1 VCLWRLRAAAPS
13 APKAGGRWRRDP
25 SVERDEDWEV
35 ERSVKPSAHGRKSS
49 HSSPAS
55 VLDMEAEYEIQ
66 FLSNPLAARQNLG
79 SSCPYLAPEPAEISR
94 GSRRPCYYAAGNT
107 HEAHPAVPSWPT
119 SSHTTTAVA
128 LRASEPVQTLAELK
142 PAPMQAATAIPITPP
157 LKTSKQAA
165 AAAAV
170 APVSAA
176 AANAQFA
183 AKQAEQGKAAIAAA
197 KAAGKKMGRMKGRA
211 SDGDGADHRGG
222 GGGLGVGA
230 LLRTILRGAAV
241 AVLAGGVIT
250 GVEAHQNGQLQPMLK
265 RSAAACRRWAAHTST
280 TVQARSGAAWSHQAP
295 RVRTALRGWQ
305 QSLFSNRG
313 KSPSAPTPPSRAAA
327 KPTASSP
334 SSTPSPSPAA
344 STPASQAA
352 STKPLIVA
360 AGVQPH
366 HGVVRVRETSFYSE
380 LGERS
385 PLTANVLVG
394 RG

>member
-1 VCLWRLRAAAPS
+1 M
-13 APKAGGRWRRDP
+13 
-25 SVERDEDWEV
+25 ERDDEWEL
-35 ERSVKPSAHGRKSS
+35 ESSLKSSSHGRKSS
-49 HSSPAS
+49 HSSPTS

-66 FLSNPLAARQNLG
+66 FLSNPVAARQNLG
-79 SSCPYLAPEPAEISR
+79 SSCPYLAPEPREISR

-107 HEAHPAVPSWPT
+107 HEAHPAAPSWPA

-128 LRASEPVQTLAELK
+128 LRASEPVQTMAELK
-142 PAPMQAATAIPITPP
+142 PAPMQAVTAVPITPP
-157 LKTSKQAA
+157 LKKTAKQTATAA
-165 AAAAV
+165 A

-183 AKQAEQGKAAIAAA
+183 ARQAEQGKAAMAAA
-197 KAAGKKMGRMKGRA
+197 KAAGKKVGRMKA
-211 SDGDGADHRGG
+211 SDGDGADRGG

-230 LLRTILRGAAV
+230 VLRTVLRGAAV

-265 RSAAACRRWAAHTST
+265 RSAAACRRWAADTST
-280 TVQARSGAAWSHQAP
+280 TVQARSGAAWSQQAP

-305 QSLFSNRG
+305 QSLLSGRG
-313 KSPSAPTPPSRAAA
+313 KSPSAPTPPPRAAA

-334 SSTPSPSPAA
+334 SPSPSP
-344 STPASQAA
+344 SASQAA
-352 STKPLIVA
+352 STKPSA
-360 AGVQPH
+360 AAAGASAGVQPH
-366 HGVVRVRETSFYSE
+366 HGVVRVRESSYYS
-380 LGERS
+380 GSSSNS

>member
-1 VCLWRLRAAAPS
+1 MSVRCCRTAAPS

-25 SVERDEDWEV
+25 SVERDDEWEL
-35 ERSVKPSAHGRKSS
+35 ESSLKSSSHGRKSS
-49 HSSPAS
+49 HSSPTS

-94 GSRRPCYYAAGNT
+94 GSRRPCYFAAGNT
-107 HEAHPAVPSWPT
+107 HEAHPTAPSWPA

-142 PAPMQAATAIPITPP
+142 PAPMQAATAVTITPP
-157 LKTSKQAA
+157 VKTSKQAA
-165 AAAAV
+165 AAVAV
-170 APVSAA
+170 APASAA
-176 AANAQFA
+176 AANAQLA
-183 AKQAEQGKAAIAAA
+183 AKQVEQGKAAIEAA
-197 KAAGKKMGRMKGRA
+197 KAATKKMGRMKARA
-211 SDGDGADHRGG
+211 SDGDRAEHRGGG

-230 LLRTILRGAAV
+230 VLRTIFRGAAV

-265 RSAAACRRWAAHTST
+265 RSAAACRRWGAHMST

-305 QSLFSNRG
+305 QSLLSSRG
-313 KSPSAPTPPSRAAA
+313 KSPSSPTPSSRASAN
-327 KPTASSP
+327 PTASSP
-334 SSTPSPSPAA
+334 SSTPSASASPS
-344 STPASQAA
+344 A
-352 STKPLIVA
+352 STKPSAVA
-360 AGVQPH
+360 AGASAGVQPH
-366 HGVVRVRETSFYSE
+366 HGVVRVRESSYYS
-380 LGERS
+380 GPVERS